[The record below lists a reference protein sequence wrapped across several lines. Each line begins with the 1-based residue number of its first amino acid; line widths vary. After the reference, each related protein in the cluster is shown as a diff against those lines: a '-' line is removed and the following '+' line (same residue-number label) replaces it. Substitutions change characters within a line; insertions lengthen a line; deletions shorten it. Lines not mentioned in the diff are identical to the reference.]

1 MEEERKLKEYRTLQK
16 LDRSMQTFRRS
27 GIYKR
32 AKTSLSDADIMVLF
46 CIAFCDLNQKVKLS
60 DVAKT
65 LRVTLPAVTH
75 KVNDLVDKNYVEK
88 ETSSKDLRITYIK
101 LTPQGKAYV
110 ELVKDEYYKPLKDL
124 VKHLGEEDTQTFM
137 RILDKISQLGKM

>member
-16 LDRSMQTFRRS
+16 LDRSLQTFRRS

-60 DVAKT
+60 DIAKT

-75 KVNDLVDKNYVEK
+75 KVNDLVDKKYVSK
-88 ETSSKDLRITYIK
+88 ESSPRDLRVTYIK
-101 LTPQGKAYV
+101 LTAEGKAYV
-110 ELVKDEYYKPLKDL
+110 DLIKDEYYKPLKAL
-124 VKHLGEEDTQTFM
+124 SEHLGEEDTQTFM
-137 RILDKISQLGKM
+137 RILDKIGQFGKM